1 MENTWTKLCIC
12 KEKKKLAWYLYKKKV
27 TDNKDNLY
35 QIYEFKIIVYDMKL
49 KWIILIDIMFKIM

>member
-1 MENTWTKLCIC
+1 M
-12 KEKKKLAWYLYKKKV
+12 

>member
-1 MENTWTKLCIC
+1 LHLQR
-12 KEKKKLAWYLYKKKV
+12 EKKIAWYLYEKKV